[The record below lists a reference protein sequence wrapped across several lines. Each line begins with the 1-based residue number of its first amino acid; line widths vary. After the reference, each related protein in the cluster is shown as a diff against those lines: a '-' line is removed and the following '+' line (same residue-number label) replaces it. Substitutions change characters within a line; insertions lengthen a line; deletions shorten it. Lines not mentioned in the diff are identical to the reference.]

1 MYIILET
8 TTGRLVPAGAVPQ
21 LARTGDASTIQFVT
35 NSVAGLLPGGAPIA
49 IALFTPD
56 DLVTPKATF
65 NAWTPNP
72 AAVLYTATLDALQTN
87 LAWTQQKTLLGRLSY
102 GAPNVDSE
110 LFHVSLSGVPGGLNL
125 PTQIIITQPTGPVSY
140 AQEIGNFAGQLATG
154 QAEGFWRA
162 KAAGSLLGL
171 QLSAQVA
178 PTGADVIVE
187 IYKNGVAT
195 GKTAKLTAGQKTE
208 ETIFAGG
215 ALAIAIGDTIQF
227 RCTQIGS
234 GTKGSNLNVKG
245 VVQLQ

>member
-1 MYIILET
+1 MYLTLET
-8 TTGRLVPAGAVPQ
+8 TTGRLVPAGVVPN
-21 LARTGDASTIQFVT
+21 LARTADPSTIQFVT
-35 NSVAGLLPGGAPIA
+35 NGVAGLLPGGAPIA
-49 IALFTPD
+49 VALFTPD

-65 NAWTPNP
+65 NAWTANP
-72 AAVLYTATLDALQTN
+72 AAVLYQATLDALLTN
-87 LAWTQQKTLLGRLSY
+87 LAWTQQTTLIGRVSY
-102 GAPNVDSE
+102 GTPNVDSFI
-110 LFHVSLSGVPGGLNL
+110 FHVTLSGVPGGLNV

-140 AQEIGNFAGQLATG
+140 AQEIGTFAGQLATG
-154 QAEGFWRA
+154 QNEGFWRA

-208 ETIFAGG
+208 ETIFVG

-227 RCTQIGS
+227 RITQIGS

-245 VVQLQ
+245 VMQLQ